1 MLDITKLQKKN
12 LANKLAELGL
22 LLAKANK
29 ERHGAI
35 ESFMLINDSVTI
47 ACEVP
52 VNEWWYQ
59 LL

>member
-1 MLDITKLQKKN
+1 LLDITKLQKKN

-52 VNEWWYQ
+52 VNE
-59 LL
+59 